1 MEKHTK
7 NPADHI
13 ILDVR
18 TPGEYHDSS
27 SRNKH
32 LNIGHIKGAIHVSLQ
47 DLQQKPEAIE
57 ALKQY
62 KDREIYITCSH
73 SYRSRTISNLL
84 LSNGFTN
91 VTNIQGGMSEW
102 YRNYD
107 ELKPYA
113 ASHLERNI
121 NYSILAPSELYTKMK
136 SKEKIV
142 FFGFKNNARN
152 SFDSMVVKLYSRF
165 PDFANVTYFSAADS
179 ASLISKAKEASGK
192 TIITFNTI
200 GTGAAEMTSWLTQNG
215 ISNIHYLVGNLPGF
229 FEYLVNFRH
238 TEKTNS
244 YLQSKSSIQ
253 FHSAISLCRALQEG
267 KPVEIIDLRHDT
279 VFSKTSQGTKLAY
292 SHLRNAK
299 NFFYQG
305 SAEEFSKKFPSRDK
319 EYVLLGHQNYVGF
332 ELADALLAKGYR
344 VSWLLGGN
352 ERWEWHV
359 NNIPGFSCKDY
370 FEK

>member
-7 NPADHI
+7 NPAAHI

-142 FFGFKNNARN
+142 FFW
-152 SFDSMVVKLYSRF
+152 
-165 PDFANVTYFSAADS
+165 
-179 ASLISKAKEASGK
+179 I
-192 TIITFNTI
+192 
-200 GTGAAEMTSWLTQNG
+200 
-215 ISNIHYLVGNLPGF
+215 
-229 FEYLVNFRH
+229 
-238 TEKTNS
+238 
-244 YLQSKSSIQ
+244 
-253 FHSAISLCRALQEG
+253 
-267 KPVEIIDLRHDT
+267 
-279 VFSKTSQGTKLAY
+279 
-292 SHLRNAK
+292 
-299 NFFYQG
+299 
-305 SAEEFSKKFPSRDK
+305 
-319 EYVLLGHQNYVGF
+319 
-332 ELADALLAKGYR
+332 
-344 VSWLLGGN
+344 
-352 ERWEWHV
+352 
-359 NNIPGFSCKDY
+359 
-370 FEK
+370 